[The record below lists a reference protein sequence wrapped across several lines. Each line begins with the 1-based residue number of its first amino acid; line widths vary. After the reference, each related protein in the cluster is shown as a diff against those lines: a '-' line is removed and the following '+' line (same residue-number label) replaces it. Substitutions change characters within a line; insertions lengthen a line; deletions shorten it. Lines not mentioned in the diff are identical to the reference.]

1 MQGSH
6 QEAHFLCFLK
16 SGGIQAADAPP
27 HAHTRLSPVFKVTNN
42 AAPSPAIV
50 FTLQRT
56 HSRHAQNR
64 PSLVFKFTALCR
76 HQRMSPHCVPVS
88 MATQDASWTSLT
100 VPQHGA
106 GMECSRCR
114 SRHEAHRHKID
125 SKPDTL
131 RARGHGREAARVIQE
146 GVSRWTFPSRTSSR
160 PQLLGPPEGTAQSWS
175 PGNSWNLQIQHSIP
189 DMEGVVGED
198 LRLRIERVL
207 AFPMG
212 RGEAEEHVPDTTS
225 INGHPGD
232 ARSPAGGLLQEYLDQ
247 LEPEEEEGMEE
258 EEDELLFQ
266 GSESDR
272 ESEADLIY
280 DSDKEQYTTPYLLFL
295 QHART
300 SRRDARREPEPCPDD
315 LQPQRH
321 LPSREEKE
329 DEEDGSS
336 GERDGAVGRSG
347 HRSSRATSSRTPP
360 TLASVTR
367 ELTDS
372 KSNNRDHETSIS
384 SDRGSK
390 TGDSAPLRNSSPL
403 SFVPLPAS
411 KNEEAES
418 ETEDQPEEEGGDKVK
433 QEEKDEKRKKRKRKK
448 KKRKMKKTKS
458 KGETTEEEEEERERE
473 QEDEQRKG
481 SKFESPE
488 MRVESLRKSTAL
500 VLFRNFAKTV
510 YAPRHSQFKLFSSL
524 EDLEEVS
531 PSTGPLPPAAKG
543 TPRP

>member
-1 MQGSH
+1 
-6 QEAHFLCFLK
+6 
-16 SGGIQAADAPP
+16 
-27 HAHTRLSPVFKVTNN
+27 
-42 AAPSPAIV
+42 
-50 FTLQRT
+50 
-56 HSRHAQNR
+56 
-64 PSLVFKFTALCR
+64 
-76 HQRMSPHCVPVS
+76 
-88 MATQDASWTSLT
+88 MATQDAALT
-100 VPQHGA
+100 CLIAPQHGA

-160 PQLLGPPEGTAQSWS
+160 PPLLGPPEGAAQSWS

-189 DMEGVVGED
+189 DMEGVVGEE

-212 RGEAEEHVPDTTS
+212 RGEAEEHVPDVTS
-225 INGHPGD
+225 TNGHPGD
-232 ARSPAGGLLQEYLDQ
+232 AR
-247 LEPEEEEGMEE
+247 
-258 EEDELLFQ
+258 
-266 GSESDR
+266 SESDR

-295 QHART
+295 QHNRIG
-300 SRRDARREPEPCPDD
+300 RRDTRREPEPCPDD
-315 LQPQRH
+315 LQPLRH
-321 LPSREEKE
+321 PPAREEKE

-336 GERDGAVGRSG
+336 GRRDGAVGRSG

-372 KSNNRDHETSIS
+372 KSNNRDPETSIS

-390 TGDSAPLRNSSPL
+390 TGDSAPLRNSPLPLVSLPL
-403 SFVPLPAS
+403 S
-411 KNEEAES
+411 KGEEVES
-418 ETEDQPEEEGGDKVK
+418 ETEDQPEEEDGKAK
-433 QEEKDEKRKKRKRKK
+433 QKDKDEKKKRKRKK
-448 KKRKMKKTKS
+448 KRRKMKKTKS

-481 SKFESPE
+481 SNVESPE
-488 MRVESLRKSTAL
+488 MKVESLRKSTAL

-510 YAPRHSQFKLFSSL
+510 YAPRHSQFKLFSNL

-531 PSTGPLPPAAKG
+531 PSTGPLSPAAKG
-543 TPRP
+543 TPRL

>member
-1 MQGSH
+1 
-6 QEAHFLCFLK
+6 
-16 SGGIQAADAPP
+16 
-27 HAHTRLSPVFKVTNN
+27 
-42 AAPSPAIV
+42 
-50 FTLQRT
+50 
-56 HSRHAQNR
+56 
-64 PSLVFKFTALCR
+64 
-76 HQRMSPHCVPVS
+76 
-88 MATQDASWTSLT
+88 MATQDAALT
-100 VPQHGA
+100 CLIAPQHGA

-160 PQLLGPPEGTAQSWS
+160 PPLLGPPEGAAQSWS

-189 DMEGVVGED
+189 DMEGVVGEE

-212 RGEAEEHVPDTTS
+212 RGEAEEHVPDVTS
-225 INGHPGD
+225 TNGHPGD

-247 LEPEEEEGMEE
+247 LDPEEEGEEGMEE

-295 QHART
+295 QHNRIG
-300 SRRDARREPEPCPDD
+300 RRDTRREPEPCPDD
-315 LQPQRH
+315 LQPLRH
-321 LPSREEKE
+321 PPAREEKE

-336 GERDGAVGRSG
+336 GRRDGAVGRSG

-372 KSNNRDHETSIS
+372 KSNNRDPETSIS

-390 TGDSAPLRNSSPL
+390 TGDSAPLRNSPLPLVSLPL
-403 SFVPLPAS
+403 S
-411 KNEEAES
+411 KGEEVES
-418 ETEDQPEEEGGDKVK
+418 ETEDQPEEEDGKAK
-433 QEEKDEKRKKRKRKK
+433 QKDKDEKKKRKRKK
-448 KKRKMKKTKS
+448 KRRKMKKTKS

-481 SKFESPE
+481 SNVESPE
-488 MRVESLRKSTAL
+488 MKVESLRKSTAL

-510 YAPRHSQFKLFSSL
+510 YAPRHSQFKLFSNL

-531 PSTGPLPPAAKG
+531 PSTGPLSPAAKG
-543 TPRP
+543 TPRL